1 MICGFFTANT
11 GSPNHICP
19 YSSETKR
26 EPDRVQQAN
35 NPHRPTFHLSL
46 QPLPHFQMNTCANTK
61 ISVNIKF
68 MLLCMVFFGAV
79 CATQA
84 QTNTRVLP
92 AAEYYTG
99 GQEKLMADIQ
109 RMIEYPPTAKRNRMQ
124 GECLVNF
131 VLEADGKIA
140 NQKLVKEIGGGC
152 GAEAL
157 RVVSQLKFNAPGYR
171 MDVGLPIKFS
181 LPKPGGK

>member
-1 MICGFFTANT
+1 MNARLIANAKT
-11 GSPNHICP
+11 LLLL
-19 YSSETKR
+19 
-26 EPDRVQQAN
+26 
-35 NPHRPTFHLSL
+35 TFLSL
-46 QPLPHFQMNTCANTK
+46 
-61 ISVNIKF
+61 
-68 MLLCMVFFGAV
+68 AV
-79 CATQA
+79 CAAQA
-84 QTNTRVLP
+84 QTARVLP
-92 AAEYYTG
+92 VAEYYTG
-99 GQEKLMADIQ
+99 GQDKMLADIQ

-131 VLEADGKIA
+131 VLEADGRIA

-171 MDVGLPIKFS
+171 MDVGLPIRFS